1 MQNFNLTPEL
11 PDQNLNVNNGVIH
24 LNNEVWET
32 LSRASPCND
41 GDELDR

>member
-11 PDQNLNVNNGVIH
+11 LNQTINVNNRVIR

-32 LSRASPCND
+32 LSRASP
-41 GDELDR
+41 LQ

>member
-11 PDQNLNVNNGVIH
+11 LNQTINVNNRVIH

-32 LSRASPCND
+32 LSRASP
-41 GDELDR
+41 LQ